1 MRKLAFAAMT
11 AAVSLLGVAG
21 SAWADS
27 DQAGQR
33 KYVVVYQE
41 GASPAE
47 ARAAIERHGGRIVDE
62 NTGIGVATVEAPD
75 TGFEDAAASEPALE
89 GAAANDPIGTVPAE
103 RRKAD
108 RQLERAQGVRDAQRT
123 GRLGRR
129 GYGRGGHGPGGN
141 HPGHPT
147 ITPDPLSSL
156 QWDMDMMD
164 ATPDGS
170 YAIQQ
175 GSHDVR
181 VGIIDTGIDGSHPDI
196 APNFDRDLSRN
207 FTVDDPAVDGPCES
221 DPDGSCED
229 PADVDEDGHGTH
241 VAGTIGSPLNGLGI
255 GGVAPGVD
263 LVNLRA
269 GQDSGY
275 FFLGPVL
282 DALTYAGDHGI
293 DVVNMSFYIDPWLYN
308 CAANPADSPAEQR
321 EQRLVLSATQRAIDY
336 ARERGVTTIAAE
348 GNGHTDLGKPVS
360 DDTSPD
366 YPDQETSPHP
376 RTIDNGCKSMPTEAD
391 GVIGVTSVGPSG
403 RKAYYS
409 DYGVEQAD
417 VSAPGGDYRDFPGTD
432 QNASPT
438 NLILAPY
445 PESVGRANGDI
456 AADGTPTTD
465 FVVQDC
471 SGGSCSYY
479 QYLQGTSMASPHAVG
494 VAALIVAKYGRRDW
508 QNGGVRADPDLVE
521 QVLKRTATD
530 TPCPSTNPFVYEGLP
545 ADFTATCEGGPSF
558 NGFYGEGVV
567 NALAAV
573 GGRGRWH
580 H

>member
-1 MRKLAFAAMT
+1 MRTHAVAALVV
-11 AAVSLLGVAG
+11 ALGALSVSGA
-21 SAWADS
+21 AWAATE
-27 DQAGQR
+27 QTGKR
-33 KYVVVYQE
+33 TYVVVYEE

-47 ARAAIERHGGRIVDE
+47 ARAAIERAGGRIVRE
-62 NTGIGVATVEAPD
+62 NTAIGVATVEAA
-75 TGFEDAAASEPALE
+75 GGSFADAATAEPSLE
-89 GAAANDPIGTVPAE
+89 GAAANEPIGEAPARD
-103 RRKAD
+103 RRKGE
-108 RQLERAQGVRDAQRT
+108 RELERAQGARDASR
-123 GRLGRR
+123 GRPGAHRGWPGRP
-129 GYGRGGHGPGGN
+129 GR
-141 HPGHPT
+141 PGHPPV
-147 ITPDPLSSL
+147 TPDPLSAL
-156 QWDMDMMD
+156 QWDMDMIG

-170 YAIQQ
+170 YAVTQ

-196 APNFDRDLSRN
+196 APNFDRELSRN
-207 FTVDDPAVDGPCES
+207 FTVDDPIVDGACET

-229 PADVDEDGHGTH
+229 PPDVDEDGHGTH
-241 VAGTIGSPLNGLGI
+241 VAGTIGAPLNGQGI
-255 GGVAPGVD
+255 GGVAPGVS

-293 DVVNMSFYIDPWLYN
+293 DVVNMSFYVDPWLFN

-321 EQRLVLSATQRAIDY
+321 EQRLVVSATQRAIDY
-336 ARERGVTTIAAE
+336 ARDHGVTTIAAE
-348 GNGHTDLGKPVS
+348 GNGNTDLGKPTF

-366 YPDQETSPHP
+366 YPDVETSPRD
-376 RTIDNGCKSMPTEAD
+376 RTIDNSCVSMPTEAD

-417 VSAPGGDYRDFPGTD
+417 VAAPGGDLRDFPGTD
-432 QNASPT
+432 RYGTPG

-456 AADGTPTTD
+456 DENGKPTTD
-465 FVVQDC
+465 FVVKDC
-471 SGGSCSYY
+471 SAGPCSYY

-494 VAALIVAKYGRRDW
+494 VAALIVQRYGRRDPHR
-508 QNGGVRADPDLVE
+508 GGVRADPDLVE

-530 TPCPSTNPFVYEGLP
+530 TPCPEQNPFDYPDLP
-545 ADFTATCEGGPSF
+545 DAYTALCEGGPSF

-567 NALAAV
+567 NAAAAV
-573 GGRGRWH
+573 GKRGRRPQR
-580 H
+580 